1 MTLTAEYL
9 RTRGLPFSEQ
19 EFVEALE
26 RLSTPALTGG
36 GHLSRADLQFLT
48 AHGGVDPTAEVR
60 PSALDLATIAGV
72 AVTSLDVEQVA
83 ALLGIST
90 SRVRHQLADGALY
103 SLKAGRKRL
112 LPRWQFVGS
121 SPLPGLA
128 GVLAALP
135 GDLHPVAVERWFV
148 SPDDT
153 LEVDDRPVS
162 PKEWL
167 AGGGDPASVIALARD
182 IGAF

>member
-1 MTLTAEYL
+1 VTLTGDYL

-26 RLSTPALTGG
+26 RLSTPAPTGG
-36 GHLSRADLQFLT
+36 GHLSRMDLEFLT
-48 AHGGVDPTAEVR
+48 AHGGVDATTEVR
-60 PSALDLATIAGV
+60 ASVQDLATIAGV

-83 ALLGIST
+83 ELLGIST

-112 LPRWQFVGS
+112 LPRWQFAGDR
-121 SPLPGLA
+121 PLPGLS
-128 GVLAALP
+128 GVLAALA

-148 SPDDT
+148 LPHDT
-153 LEVDDRPVS
+153 LEVDGQPVS
-162 PKEWL
+162 PREWL
-167 AGGGDPASVIALARD
+167 AGGGDPAPVVALARD